1 MFRLPDSLWI
11 KWLTAFLILLGL
23 TLVSHP
29 VLQCARQEAAQNQ
42 SCKP

>member
-23 TLVSHP
+23 TLVAHP
-29 VLQCARQEAAQNQ
+29 ILQHARQEAIQNQ